1 VAVINRWL
9 AAIDYLH
16 APKGHRFP
24 PPSDRGHEFGASA
37 SGKFRSERLIS
48 MRHRV
53 RSVGDGRI
61 CSVRDLRIGSWS
73 EAVVGAGAGRALS
86 VGGCVRFPTREY
98 SPGPLGEAGRRRDQ
112 RNRRD
117 PRSRRASADESGD
130 GPGFLAHGQSLS
142 SGRRGVFHAG
152 WMGCSRLAGSQSSIR
167 HARYN
172 AIATPGRRT
181 SRTVNREILSSR

>member
-1 VAVINRWL
+1 
-9 AAIDYLH
+9 
-16 APKGHRFP
+16 
-24 PPSDRGHEFGASA
+24 
-37 SGKFRSERLIS
+37 

-142 SGRRGVFHAG
+142 SARCDVVHAG
-152 WMGCSRLAGSQSSIR
+152 WMGCYRLAGSQSSIR

-181 SRTVNREILSSR
+181 SRTVNQGNLVEPVDDRVAVDREPLCCRHEIETAFAPGDERLLERGEVILPRQQV